1 METVKLKTIELG
13 QDEIVNNYRKTQNKQ
28 SQTRTLQSQYSKWKE
43 KIFKLFTMTNNE
55 QITDETLPGHINN
68 TTNCLNQL
76 TNDDEEWTHIEPI
89 ESSDKQLDNT
99 AQISIVCFET
109 ADSNKF
115 STNETTANQHD
126 LAAPTSSNGCFD
138 HKVKQEQ
145 FISLQDSIQ
154 FTQTTSNCS
163 NLDENLACSID
174 IDATSS
180 SFKSNS
186 WRETPLLTKHPPVFN
201 ETSAIQLMSGQNALI
216 NGDQLLNSQPNY
228 PAITQ
233 GLPPPYTYKICRKRK
248 PPDKV

>member
-1 METVKLKTIELG
+1 MET
-13 QDEIVNNYRKTQNKQ
+13 
-28 SQTRTLQSQYSKWKE
+28 E
-43 KIFKLFTMTNNE
+43 KIFKLFTITNNE

-99 AQISIVCFET
+99 TQISIVCFET

-115 STNETTANQHD
+115 STNETTTNQHD
-126 LAAPTSSNGCFD
+126 LAAPTSSNVCFD
-138 HKVKQEQ
+138 DKVKQEQ
-145 FISLQDSIQ
+145 SISLQDSIQ
-154 FTQTTSNCS
+154 VTQTTSNCS
-163 NLDENLACSID
+163 NLDEDLTCSID

-180 SFKSNS
+180 VFKSNS

-216 NGDQLLNSQPNY
+216 NGDQLFHSKLNY